1 MTELPA
7 KRNAM
12 RVSDADR
19 DQVAGVLREAL
30 ARGRINADEL
40 DERLSRAYAARTF
53 ADLEPLTSDLP
64 EEAAAAPVPG
74 GFPVGRTPKFKFSLA
89 IMGASSRAGNWVVPR
104 RYMAVAIMG
113 GVKIDL
119 RDAAFAEREAE
130 IHAFAIMGGVTI
142 IAPEGLP
149 IEVSGLGV
157 MGGVGDSLNGPGVPG
172 APLVRVSGL
181 ALMGGLGAQRR
192 RRRSPGDDEP
202 TAGLRGAALPGH
214 RAAPGPR
221 SWPGR

>member
-7 KRNAM
+7 RRDAV

-30 ARGRINADEL
+30 ARGRIDTDEL
-40 DERLSRAYAARTF
+40 DERLSRAYTARTF

-74 GFPVGRTPKFKFSLA
+74 GFPVGRTPRFKFSLA
-89 IMGASSRAGNWVVPR
+89 IMGGSSRGGNWVVPR
-104 RYMAVAIMG
+104 RYLALAIMG

-119 RDAAFAEREAE
+119 RDAAFAEREAD
-130 IHAFAIMGGVTI
+130 IHAFAIMGGVKVI
-142 IAPEGLP
+142 VPEGLP
-149 IEVSGLGV
+149 IEVSGLGL
-157 MGGVGDSLNGPGVPG
+157 MGGVDDSVNGPGVPG

-181 ALMGGLGAQRR
+181 ALMGGIGAERR
-192 RRRSPGDDEP
+192 RRKHSPGDSD
-202 TAGLRGAALPGH
+202 ASASLP
-214 RAAPGPR
+214 
-221 SWPGR
+221 